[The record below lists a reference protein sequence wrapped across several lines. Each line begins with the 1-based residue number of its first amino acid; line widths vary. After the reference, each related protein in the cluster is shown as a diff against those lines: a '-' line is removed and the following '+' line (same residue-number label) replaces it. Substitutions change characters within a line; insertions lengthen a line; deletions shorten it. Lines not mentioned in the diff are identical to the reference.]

1 MLNLNGE
8 CGTVI
13 APGELVEG
21 FTFEPRCL
29 VLVIA
34 ADHERQMFDE
44 MAAAGRILSDPFVR
58 HAPAQTSAAPTDRG
72 APRGHRQE
80 ISVNFTLATGAA
92 PDVKTVS
99 TNCGNSRVLMANHAL
114 DLVGQAE
121 RDELALVRDELAV
134 QSDVLDFWQGV
145 ARSRAMVSID
155 PTTGFATLLPP
166 SPSPPPPPPPAPENA
181 PPSQPADMGN
191 EVEMQRV
198 EDRITALEARRDA
211 LVSTLRACHVE
222 DRASHVVCGQTANE
236 APDQH
241 TRLPP
246 THYTLDGNGH
256 CFSTLRK
263 CQRVQAPDPWVA
275 LDGVKCRGYA
285 TRQAREL
292 DFCGYW

>member
-1 MLNLNGE
+1 MNLLNLNGE

-13 APGELVEG
+13 APDELVEG

-72 APRGHRQE
+72 APRGRRQE

-121 RDELALVRDELAV
+121 RDELALVRDELAEK
-134 QSDVLDFWQGV
+134 SKVLEFWQDV
-145 ARSRAMVSID
+145 VRSRPAVSVG
-155 PTTGFATLLPP
+155 TAGFATLLSP

-191 EVEMQRV
+191 EVEMRRV

-211 LVSTLRACHVE
+211 LVATLRACHVE

-236 APDQH
+236 APD
-241 TRLPP
+241 
-246 THYTLDGNGH
+246 
-256 CFSTLRK
+256 
-263 CQRVQAPDPWVA
+263 PWVA
-275 LDGVKCRGYA
+275 RDGVKCRGYA
-285 TRQAREL
+285 TRQAREQ